1 MATAVIVD
9 ALRTPGGR
17 RNGGLSGWHPA
28 DLLARCL
35 TALAER
41 NGLDPGLV
49 DDVIVGCATQA
60 GAQSVNVGRSAVL
73 AAGWPESVPAT
84 TVDRQGASSQQ
95 AVHFA
100 AQGVAAG
107 AYDVVVAGGVEV
119 MSLVPT
125 GAAMGRGFG
134 QPFGPSV
141 TARYAAR
148 GGLVPEGIAAERVAE
163 HWRLERAQLDA
174 YGLRSQERAARA
186 AAEGRFAAEVVP
198 VGVRQRSGD
207 GQVLEVGRPL
217 TVDEGIRPTTAEA
230 LAQLRPAF
238 EPGGR
243 ITAGNSS
250 QISDGASACLVTS
263 EPAAE
268 RLGLRP
274 RARVIGW
281 ALAGV
286 DPVTMLSGPAPATRS
301 VLRRSGLTLGAI
313 ERFEVHEAFAAVVL
327 AWARELGSDLDRVNV
342 NGGAIA
348 LGHPLGSS
356 GTRALAT
363 LVHELERSGG
373 RYGLQATGAGG
384 GLANALVVERL
395 G

>member
-1 MATAVIVD
+1 VAGALIVD
-9 ALRTPGGR
+9 ALRTAGGA
-17 RNGGLSGWHPA
+17 RNGSLSGWHPA

-35 TALAER
+35 TALVER
-41 NGLDPGLV
+41 NRLDPARV

-60 GAQSVNVGRSAVL
+60 GAQSVNLGRSAVL

-107 AYDVVVAGGVEV
+107 AYDVAVAAGVEV

-141 TARYAAR
+141 AARYAGR
-148 GGLVPEGIAAERVAE
+148 GGLVPEGIAAELMAE
-163 HWRLERAQLDA
+163 HWRLERAELDA
-174 YGLRSQERAARA
+174 YGLRSQERAAGA
-186 AAEGRFAAEVVP
+186 TAEGRFAAEVLVVP
-198 VGVRQRSGD
+198 GRQRGPD
-207 GQVLEVGRPL
+207 GQVLDLGRPL
-217 TVDEGIRPTTAEA
+217 TVDEGIHPTTAEA

-238 EPGGR
+238 QPGGR

-250 QISDGASACLVTS
+250 QISDGASACLVMS
-263 EPAAE
+263 EAAAE
-268 RLGLRP
+268 RLGCRP
-274 RARVIGW
+274 RARVVGW

-286 DPVTMLSGPAPATRS
+286 DPITMLSGPAPATRA
-301 VLRRSGLTLGAI
+301 VLGRCGLALGSI
-313 ERFEVHEAFAAVVL
+313 DRFEVHEAFAVVVL
-327 AWARELGSDLDRVNV
+327 AWARELGADLDRVNV

-384 GLANALVVERL
+384 GLANALVVECL